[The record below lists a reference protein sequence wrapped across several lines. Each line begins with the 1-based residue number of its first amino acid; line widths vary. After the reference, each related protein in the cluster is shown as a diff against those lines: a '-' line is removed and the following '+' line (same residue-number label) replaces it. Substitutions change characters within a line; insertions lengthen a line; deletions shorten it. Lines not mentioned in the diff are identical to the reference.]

1 MGVSRRFIRIA
12 CVPQSHS
19 SFMTGSSSRSI
30 GRPNLHMENVVHRA
44 LRLFNRQQ
52 ADAAIALMK
61 KYDIPLPVVERAIL
75 RRGPRRQPRV
85 N

>member
-1 MGVSRRFIRIA
+1 VGVSRRFIRIA

-19 SFMTGSSSRSI
+19 SFMTGSPSRSI
-30 GRPNLHMENVVHRA
+30 GRPNLHMENAVLRA

-61 KYDIPLPVVERAIL
+61 KHDIPLPVVERPIL
-75 RRGPRRQPRV
+75 RRGPRRQPKV